1 MANPMSL
8 RYDGLM
14 IDEALIAQLNAGYAC
29 PPDAGPAWR
38 AAHAE
43 GIDMALIEDTLR
55 LTPLER
61 LRKHQGALKLV
72 LSVKRARLKH
82 GTEL

>member
-1 MANPMSL
+1 
-8 RYDGLM
+8 M

-38 AAHAE
+38 AAHVE

-82 GTEL
+82 GTGL